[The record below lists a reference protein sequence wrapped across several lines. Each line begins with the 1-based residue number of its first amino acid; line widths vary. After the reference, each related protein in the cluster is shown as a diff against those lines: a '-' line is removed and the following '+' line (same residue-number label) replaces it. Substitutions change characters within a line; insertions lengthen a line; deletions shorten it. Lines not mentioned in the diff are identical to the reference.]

1 MINKCKFSIVS
12 PIYKAEKIVPELV
25 KRIVSNITKITN
37 DYEIILVCDG
47 SPDNSWLAIKN
58 ECALNKHVIGINLSR
73 NFGQHYALSAGLK
86 KASGEWVIVMD
97 CDLQDRPEEF
107 STLYNEVINKNLDYV
122 VAKRVSR
129 KDNFLKRMS
138 SLVFNSIYEWLSGI
152 HTDRSL
158 ANYGIY
164 NHKVIKAFNSMIDT
178 SRSWQSLL
186 SYVGFKHGVVEVE
199 HSSRFE
205 GKSSYSWK
213 RLYKLS
219 MDIIL
224 SNSNKPLKFAINIG
238 GIITLI
244 SLVMIVYNLI
254 TFLIDDVLPGFS
266 STMISIWFV
275 GGVNVFLIGVIGLY
289 IDKIFNQVKSRP
301 LYIISEILNGKD

>member
-1 MINKCKFSIVS
+1 MINKGKFSIVS
-12 PIYKAEKIVPELV
+12 PVYKAEKIVPELV
-25 KRIVSNITKITN
+25 KRIVSNISKITN
-37 DYEIILVCDG
+37 DYEVILVCDG

-58 ECALNKHVIGINLSR
+58 ECEKNDHIIGINLSR

-86 KASGEWVIVMD
+86 KASGEWVFVMD

-107 STLYNEVINKNLDYV
+107 SLLYQEAVNKNLDYV
-122 VAKRVSR
+122 VAKRMAR
-129 KDNFLKRMS
+129 KDTFLKRMS
-138 SLVFNSIYEWLSGI
+138 SVVFNGVYEWLSGI
-152 HTDRSL
+152 RTDRSL

-164 NHKVIKAFNSMIDT
+164 NYKVIAAYNSMIDA

-186 SYVGFKHGVVEVE
+186 SYVGFKNGVVEVE
-199 HSSRFE
+199 HSSRYE

-224 SNSNKPLKFAINIG
+224 SNSNKPLKFAINLG

-244 SLVMIVYNLI
+244 SLIMVVYNLI
-254 TFLIDDVLPGFS
+254 VFLIDDVLPGFS

-301 LYIISEILNGKD
+301 LYIISEILNGKE